1 MTLWD
6 QLPADLLLRE
16 ERDGWRTILKDVQ
29 KRFNDNVYMPVCT
42 YVAIDYEVHRK
53 KIGMYTKISAATG
66 LVSSLSEPHTGGS

>member
-6 QLPADLLLRE
+6 QLSADLLLRG

-42 YVAIDYEVHRK
+42 V
-53 KIGMYTKISAATG
+53 T
-66 LVSSLSEPHTGGS
+66 